1 VPIIAEK
8 RDMTPSHSHHITAR
22 YGLFT
27 LILLGESL
35 FASAN
40 PIIEGHTAPARTLRL
55 PAARPSVLE
64 HGHVHRYG
72 AALPQL
78 ELRPRRAP
86 SAHLE
91 RPAQSG

>member
-1 VPIIAEK
+1 
-8 RDMTPSHSHHITAR
+8 MTPSHSHHITAR

-27 LILLGESL
+27 LILLVRACSPQPTRSSRATPRQLEL
-35 FASAN
+35 FGF
-40 PIIEGHTAPARTLRL
+40 PPPGHPYWNMDTFTGM
-55 PAARPSVLE
+55 E
-64 HGHVHRYG
+64 QRY
-72 AALPQL
+72 PQL